1 MERMLEG
8 RRIVLG
14 VTGGIAAYKAA
25 ELTSRLRAA
34 GAEVQVV
41 MTRAAQNF
49 VTPLTFEVLSGAP
62 VHTSLFES
70 GAGVRHVSLAS
81 WGELLLI
88 APATANIIGKAAC
101 GIADDPLSTLLL
113 TFSGPVVFCPAM
125 NARMYTNRAVQEN
138 MAVLERRGYRFIHP
152 ETGRLACGDV
162 GPGRLASIEAILAY
176 VSELFRGQED
186 FAGLRVLV
194 TAGPT
199 REPIDPVRYLTNRSS
214 GKMGYAIARAARDRG
229 AQVILITGPTALTPP
244 GGVEVLSVE
253 TATDMYQAVM
263 AHFPACDVLVMAA
276 AVADYYLPEIAGQ
289 KIKKGD
295 KLVLELVPTPDIL
308 AAVGKIKDRRVVV
321 GFAAETERL
330 AESAVGKARAK
341 GCDMVVGNDVTVP
354 GAGFEGDTNK
364 AIFAFPD
371 GRIQELPLMDKYVLA
386 HRILDEVKKLR
397 G

>member
-1 MERMLEG
+1 MLEG

-25 ELTSRLRAA
+25 ELTSRLRTA

-49 VTPLTFEVLSGAP
+49 VTPLTFEILSGAP

-101 GIADDPLSTLLL
+101 GIADDLLSTLLI

-138 MAVLERRGYRFIHP
+138 MAVLERRGYRFVHP
-152 ETGRLACGDV
+152 ETGRLACGDA

-263 AHFPACDVLVMAA
+263 ARFPACDVLVMAA

-308 AAVGKIKDRRVVV
+308 AAVGKIKDRQVVV

-330 AESAVGKARAK
+330 AEFAVGKARAK

-386 HRILDEVKKLR
+386 HRILDEVRKLR